1 MYRRSITFL
10 HNYKSSH
17 LLAIK
22 AVLRIENTEHSLIQ
36 LREEFLQGVL
46 QIHISIL
53 VVGLE
58 VFEEVGKHVRISLV
72 ENSVGLL
79 EHKVEI
85 PLGMSQ
91 ELGEE
96 V

>member
-1 MYRRSITFL
+1 M
-10 HNYKSSH
+10 
-17 LLAIK
+17 
-22 AVLRIENTEHSLIQ
+22 RIENTEHPLIQ
-36 LREEFLQGVL
+36 LREELLQGNL
-46 QIHISIL
+46 QVNVPIL
-53 VVGLE
+53 VVSLQ
-58 VFEEVGKHVRISLV
+58 VFEEVGKHVGISLV
-72 ENSVGLL
+72 ENSIGLL

>member
-1 MYRRSITFL
+1 M
-10 HNYKSSH
+10 
-17 LLAIK
+17 
-22 AVLRIENTEHSLIQ
+22 RIENTEHSLIQ

-53 VVGLE
+53 VIGLE
-58 VFEEVGKHVRISLV
+58 VLEEVGKDVGISLV